1 MVTTVLAPVLL
12 RATMGTGPKL
22 VPAQSPEGSHH

>member
-12 RATMGTGPKL
+12 RAALG
-22 VPAQSPEGSHH
+22 AQDRSESSVLGAK